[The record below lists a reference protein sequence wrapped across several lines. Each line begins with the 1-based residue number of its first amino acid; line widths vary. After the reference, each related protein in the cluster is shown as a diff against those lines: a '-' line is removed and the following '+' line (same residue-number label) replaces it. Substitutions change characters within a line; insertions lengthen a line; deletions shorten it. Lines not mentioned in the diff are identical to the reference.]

1 MPSKLKSTFERAQ
14 TYLRQNRIDGWLL
27 HDFQGNNP
35 ILWQLYGSQPHTT
48 RRVDLLIPSQGN
60 VRLLVSAVDAGQFR
74 DFPGDVVSYLDAE
87 QYRAQL
93 SALLQGARGIAMEY
107 SAGSSLPVVS
117 RVDAGTLELV
127 RGMGVEVVSSA
138 DLVQYTVALWTP
150 SQAAGHRQAA
160 TAVRE
165 AVEAGFNLAGQRAG
179 QRAGQTDEFAIAQ
192 AISDAFAKAGL
203 TTSAG
208 PIAAVNAHSG
218 DPHYEPSADRSA
230 TILLGDWLLID
241 AWAKQRE
248 PEDAVYADI
257 TWVAVIGR
265 PPSDREQ
272 EIFHI
277 VRDARDAAIEFLQ
290 AELSAGRPVTGA
302 AVDSVARQ
310 TIGASGYG
318 DHFIHR
324 LGHSIGTETHSNGVN
339 LDGFETNDTR
349 TIMPGSAFSI
359 EPGIYLP
366 DFGVRLE
373 ANALAHESGVEVTT
387 ELQQEIVIIDCDQ
400 ET

>member
-1 MPSKLKSTFERAQ
+1 MPSDLTSTFERAQ
-14 TYLRQNRIDGWLL
+14 TYLRRHRIDGWLL

-35 ILWQLYGSQPHTT
+35 ILWQLYGAQPHTT
-48 RRVDLLIPSQGN
+48 RRVDLLIPAQGDT
-60 VRLLVSAVDAGQFR
+60 RLLVSAVDAGQFR
-74 DFPGDVVSYLDAE
+74 DFPGDVVPYLDAD

-93 SALLQGARGIAMEY
+93 CLLLTGIRSVAMEY
-107 SAGSSLPVVS
+107 SPGSSLPVVS
-117 RVDAGTLELV
+117 RVDAGTVELV
-127 RGMGVEVVSSA
+127 RGLGVEVVSSA

-150 SQAAGHRQAA
+150 GQAAGHRQAA

-179 QRAGQTDEFAIAQ
+179 QTDEFAIVQ
-192 AISDAFAKAGL
+192 AISDSFDRAGL

-218 DPHYEPSADRSA
+218 DPHYEPTAGRSA
-230 TILLGDWLLID
+230 TIQRGDWLLID
-241 AWAKQRE
+241 AWAKRRE
-248 PEDAVYADI
+248 EEDAVYADI

-272 EIFHI
+272 QIFRI

-290 AELSAGRPVTGA
+290 AELSAGRPATGA
-302 AVDSVARQ
+302 AVDGIARRV
-310 TIGASGYG
+310 IAAAGYA
-318 DHFIHR
+318 DQFIHR

-349 TIMPGSAFSI
+349 TIMPGSPFSI

-387 ELQQEIVIIDCDQ
+387 ELQQEIVKISCDQ

>member
-14 TYLRQNRIDGWLL
+14 TYLRQHRIDGWLL

-48 RRVDLLIPSQGN
+48 RRVDLLIPVQGN

-74 DFPGDVVSYLDAE
+74 DFPGDVVPYLDAQ
-87 QYRAQL
+87 QYRSQL
-93 SALLQGARGIAMEY
+93 AASLKDVRSVAMEY

-117 RVDAGTLELV
+117 RVDAGTIELV

-150 SQAAGHRQAA
+150 GQAAGHRRAA
-160 TAVRE
+160 IAVKQ
-165 AVEAGFNLAGQRAG
+165 AVEAGFRIAGQRAG
-179 QRAGQTDEFAIAQ
+179 QVDEFAVVQ
-192 AISDAFAKAGL
+192 VISDSFNRSQL

-218 DPHYEPSADRSA
+218 DPHYEPTAERSA
-230 TILLGDWLLID
+230 TIQHGDWLLID
-241 AWAKQRE
+241 AWAKQRG

-257 TWVAVIGR
+257 TWVAVVGR

-272 EIFHI
+272 QIFRI
-277 VRDARDAAIEFLQ
+277 VRDARDAAIEFLHD
-290 AELSAGRPVTGA
+290 ELSAGRPVTGA
-302 AVDSVARQ
+302 AVDRVARQ

-318 DHFIHR
+318 DQFIHR

-349 TIMPGSAFSI
+349 TIMPGSAFSV

-373 ANALAHESGVEVTT
+373 VNALAHESGVEVTT
-387 ELQQEIVIIDCDQ
+387 ELQQEIVLISCDQ

>member
-14 TYLRQNRIDGWLL
+14 TYLRQQGIDGWLL

-48 RRVDLLIPSQGN
+48 RRVDLLIPAQGE

-74 DFPGDVVSYLDAE
+74 DFPGHVVPYLDAQ
-87 QYRAQL
+87 QYRSQL
-93 SALLQGARGIAMEY
+93 AASLKDVRSVAMEY

-117 RVDAGTLELV
+117 RVDAGTIELV
-127 RGMGVEVVSSA
+127 RGLGVEVVSSA
-138 DLVQYTVALWTP
+138 DLGAVHRRSLDAPAKRPATDGPQSRSSRP
-150 SQAAGHRQAA
+150 SRPASASPANAHG
-160 TAVRE
+160 
-165 AVEAGFNLAGQRAG
+165 RA
-179 QRAGQTDEFAIAQ
+179 DEFAVVQ
-192 AISDAFAKAGL
+192 AISDSFNRSQL

-218 DPHYEPSADRSA
+218 DPHYEPTAERSA
-230 TILLGDWLLID
+230 TIQHGDWLLID

-257 TWVAVIGR
+257 TWVAVVGR
-265 PPSDREQ
+265 PPSDRELQ
-272 EIFHI
+272 IFRI

-290 AELSAGRPVTGA
+290 DELSAGRPVTGA
-302 AVDSVARQ
+302 AVDRVARQ

-318 DHFIHR
+318 DQFIHR

-387 ELQQEIVIIDCDQ
+387 ELQQEIVLIIDCDQ

>member
-1 MPSKLKSTFERAQ
+1 MTSDLTANFDRAQ
-14 TYLRQNRIDGWLL
+14 TYLNQRRINGWLL

-35 ILWQLYGSQPHTT
+35 ILWQMYGSQPHTT
-48 RRVDLLIPSQGN
+48 RRIDLLIPAQGN
-60 VRLLVSAVDAGQFR
+60 ARLLVSAVDAGQFR
-74 DFPGDVVSYLDAE
+74 DFPGDVVKYLDAE

-93 SALLQGARGIAMEY
+93 AALLKGARTVAMEY
-107 SAGSSLPVVS
+107 SAGSSLPVVA
-117 RVDAGTLELV
+117 RVDAGTIELV
-127 RGMGVEVVSSA
+127 RGLGVEVVSSA

-150 SQAAGHRQAA
+150 GQAAGHRQAA
-160 TAVRE
+160 IAVRQ
-165 AVEAGFNLAGQRAG
+165 AIEAGFRTAGHRAG
-179 QRAGQTDEFAIAQ
+179 QVDEFTIVQ
-192 AISDAFAKAGL
+192 AISDSFASSGL

-218 DPHYEPSADRSA
+218 DPHYEPSAERSA
-230 TILLGDWLLID
+230 TIQRGDWLLVD
-241 AWAKQRE
+241 AWAKWTDQA
-248 PEDAVYADI
+248 DAVYADI
-257 TWVAVIGR
+257 TWVALVGR

-272 EIFHI
+272 RVFRI

-302 AVDSVARQ
+302 AVDGVARRV
-310 TIGASGYG
+310 IAAAGYG
-318 DHFIHR
+318 DRFIHR

-339 LDGFETNDTR
+339 LDGFETHDTR

-359 EPGIYLP
+359 EPGIYLT

-373 ANALAHESGVEVTT
+373 ANALAHESGIEVTT
-387 ELQQEIVIIDCDQ
+387 ELQREIVQIDCPQ

>member
-1 MPSKLKSTFERAQ
+1 
-14 TYLRQNRIDGWLL
+14 
-27 HDFQGNNP
+27 
-35 ILWQLYGSQPHTT
+35 
-48 RRVDLLIPSQGN
+48 
-60 VRLLVSAVDAGQFR
+60 
-74 DFPGDVVSYLDAE
+74 
-87 QYRAQL
+87 
-93 SALLQGARGIAMEY
+93 
-107 SAGSSLPVVS
+107 
-117 RVDAGTLELV
+117 
-127 RGMGVEVVSSA
+127 MGVEVVSSA

-150 SQAAGHRQAA
+150 GQAAGHRQAA

-165 AVEAGFNLAGQRAG
+165 AIEAGFNLAGQRAG
-179 QRAGQTDEFAIAQ
+179 QTDEFAIVQ
-192 AISDAFAKAGL
+192 AISDSFDRAGL

-230 TILLGDWLLID
+230 TIQRGDWLLID

-248 PEDAVYADI
+248 REDAVYADI

-272 EIFHI
+272 QIFRI

-302 AVDSVARQ
+302 AVDGVARRL
-310 TIGASGYG
+310 IAASGYA
-318 DHFIHR
+318 DRFIHR

-339 LDGFETNDTR
+339 LDSFETNDTR
-349 TIMPGSAFSI
+349 MIMPGSAFSI

-373 ANALAHESGVEVTT
+373 ANALAHEGGVEVTT
-387 ELQQEIVIIDCDQ
+387 ELQQEIVLIPCD
-400 ET
+400 

>member
-1 MPSKLKSTFERAQ
+1 
-14 TYLRQNRIDGWLL
+14 
-27 HDFQGNNP
+27 
-35 ILWQLYGSQPHTT
+35 
-48 RRVDLLIPSQGN
+48 
-60 VRLLVSAVDAGQFR
+60 
-74 DFPGDVVSYLDAE
+74 
-87 QYRAQL
+87 
-93 SALLQGARGIAMEY
+93 
-107 SAGSSLPVVS
+107 
-117 RVDAGTLELV
+117 
-127 RGMGVEVVSSA
+127 MGVEVVSSA

-150 SQAAGHRQAA
+150 GQAAGHRQAA
-160 TAVRE
+160 TAVRN
-165 AVEAGFNLAGQRAG
+165 AVEAGFSLAG
-179 QRAGQTDEFAIAQ
+179 QRAGQTDEFAVVQ
-192 AISDAFAKAGL
+192 AISDSFANAGL

-218 DPHYEPSADRSA
+218 DPHYEPSAERSA
-230 TILLGDWLLID
+230 TIQPGDWLLID
-241 AWAKQRE
+241 AWAKLLGQE
-248 PEDAVYADI
+248 ESVYADI

-272 EIFHI
+272 QIFRI

-302 AVDSVARQ
+302 AVDGVARRV
-310 TIGASGYG
+310 IAAAGYG
-318 DHFIHR
+318 DRFIHR

-339 LDGFETNDTR
+339 LDSFETNDTR

-387 ELQQEIVIIDCDQ
+387 ELQQEIVLIPCD
-400 ET
+400 

>member
-1 MPSKLKSTFERAQ
+1 MSSELKRNFERAQ
-14 TYLRQNRIDGWLL
+14 SYLSQHRIDGWLL

-48 RRVDLLIPSQGN
+48 RRVDLLIPAQGQ
-60 VRLLVSAVDAGQFR
+60 VRLLVSAIDAGQFR
-74 DFPGDVVSYLDAE
+74 DFPGAVVPYLDAE

-93 SALLQGARGIAMEY
+93 ALLLTGLRSLAMEY
-107 SAGSSLPVVS
+107 SAGSTLPVVS
-117 RVDAGTLELV
+117 RVDAGTIELV

-150 SQAAGHRQAA
+150 GQAAGHRQAA
-160 TAVRE
+160 IAVKR
-165 AVEAGFNLAGQRAG
+165 AVEAGFRLAGQAAG
-179 QRAGQTDEFAIAQ
+179 HADEFAIVQ
-192 AISDAFAKAGL
+192 AISESFDRAGL
-203 TTSAG
+203 ITSAG

-218 DPHYEPSADRSA
+218 DPHYEPSAERSA
-230 TILLGDWLLID
+230 TIQPGDWLLID
-241 AWAKQRE
+241 AWAKQQGQ
-248 PEDAVYADI
+248 EDAVYADI

-272 EIFHI
+272 QIFRI

-290 AELSAGRPVTGA
+290 VELSAGRPVTGA
-302 AVDSVARQ
+302 AVDGVARRV
-310 TIGASGYG
+310 IAASGYA
-318 DHFIHR
+318 DRFIHR

-387 ELQQEIVIIDCDQ
+387 ELQQEIVLIDCGQ

>member
-1 MPSKLKSTFERAQ
+1 MPSDLTSTFERAQ
-14 TYLRQNRIDGWLL
+14 TYLRQHRIDGWLL

-48 RRVDLLIPSQGN
+48 RRVDLLIPAQGDA
-60 VRLLVSAVDAGQFR
+60 RLLVSAVDAGQFR
-74 DFPGDVVSYLDAE
+74 GFPGDVVPYLDAE
-87 QYRAQL
+87 QYRTQL
-93 SALLQGARGIAMEY
+93 SALLQGARSIAMEY

-117 RVDAGTLELV
+117 RVDAGTIELV

-150 SQAAGHRQAA
+150 GQAAGHRQAA

-165 AVEAGFNLAGQRAG
+165 AVETGFNLAGKQAG
-179 QRAGQTDEFAIAQ
+179 QIHEFAVVQ
-192 AISDAFAKAGL
+192 AISESFDRAGL

-230 TILLGDWLLID
+230 TIQRGDWLLVD

-248 PEDAVYADI
+248 REDAVYADI

-272 EIFHI
+272 QIFRI

-290 AELSAGRPVTGA
+290 DELSAGRPVTGA
-302 AVDSVARQ
+302 AVDRVARQ

-318 DHFIHR
+318 DQFIHR

-339 LDGFETNDTR
+339 LDSFETNDTR

-387 ELQQEIVIIDCDQ
+387 ELQREIVIIDCDQ

>member
-1 MPSKLKSTFERAQ
+1 MSSELKRNFERAQ
-14 TYLRQNRIDGWLL
+14 SYLSQHRIDGWLL

-48 RRVDLLIPSQGN
+48 RRVDLLIPAQGE
-60 VRLLVSAVDAGQFR
+60 VRLLVSAIDAGQFHG
-74 DFPGDVVSYLDAE
+74 FPGDVVSYLDAE
-87 QYRAQL
+87 QYRAHL
-93 SALLQGARGIAMEY
+93 SALLQGARSIAMEY
-107 SAGSSLPVVS
+107 SAGSTLPVVS
-117 RVDAGTLELV
+117 RVDAGTVELV

-150 SQAAGHRQAA
+150 GQAAGHRQAA
-160 TAVRE
+160 IAVKR
-165 AVEAGFNLAGQRAG
+165 AVEAGFRLAGQRVG
-179 QRAGQTDEFAIAQ
+179 HIGEFAVVQ
-192 AISDAFAKAGL
+192 AISDSFARAGL

-218 DPHYEPSADRSA
+218 DPHYEPSSDRSA
-230 TILLGDWLLID
+230 TIQPGDWLLVD

-248 PEDAVYADI
+248 EDDAVYADI

-272 EIFHI
+272 EIFRI

-290 AELSAGRPVTGA
+290 DELSAGRPVTGA
-302 AVDSVARQ
+302 AVDGVARRV
-310 TIGASGYG
+310 IAASGYG
-318 DHFIHR
+318 DRFIHR

-339 LDGFETNDTR
+339 LDSFETNDTR

-387 ELQQEIVIIDCDQ
+387 ELQQEIVLIDCGQ

>member
-1 MPSKLKSTFERAQ
+1 MSSELKRNFERAQ
-14 TYLRQNRIDGWLL
+14 SYLSQHRIDGWLL

-35 ILWQLYGSQPHTT
+35 ILWQLFGSQPHTT
-48 RRVDLLIPSQGN
+48 RRVDLLIPAQGD
-60 VRLLVSAVDAGQFR
+60 VRLLVSAIDAGQFR
-74 DFPGDVVSYLDAE
+74 DFPGDVVPYLDAE

-93 SALLQGARGIAMEY
+93 SALLQGARSVAMEY

-117 RVDAGTLELV
+117 RVDAGTIELV
-127 RGMGVEVVSSA
+127 RGLGIEVVSSA

-150 SQAAGHRQAA
+150 GQAAGHRQAA

-179 QRAGQTDEFAIAQ
+179 QADEFAVVQ
-192 AISDAFAKAGL
+192 AVSDSFATAGL

-230 TILLGDWLLID
+230 TIQPGDWLLID
-241 AWAKQRE
+241 AWAKQQGQ
-248 PEDAVYADI
+248 EDAVYADI

-272 EIFHI
+272 QIFRI

-290 AELSAGRPVTGA
+290 VELSAGRPITGA
-302 AVDSVARQ
+302 AVDGVARRV
-310 TIGASGYG
+310 IAASGYG
-318 DHFIHR
+318 DRFIHR

-373 ANALAHESGVEVTT
+373 ANALAHESRVEVTT
-387 ELQQEIVIIDCDQ
+387 ELQREIVLIDCDQ

>member
-14 TYLRQNRIDGWLL
+14 TYLRQHRIDGWLL

-48 RRVDLLIPSQGN
+48 RRVDLLIPAQGD

-74 DFPGDVVSYLDAE
+74 DFPGDVVPYLDAE

-93 SALLQGARGIAMEY
+93 SALLQGARSIAMEY

-117 RVDAGTLELV
+117 QSRRRHHRVGQGNGR
-127 RGMGVEVVSSA
+127 RGRILGRSGAVHRSPLDSRPGRRPQTGRNRRQRGRRGR
-138 DLVQYTVALWTP
+138 LQP
-150 SQAAGHRQAA
+150 SRPACRP
-160 TAVRE
+160 
-165 AVEAGFNLAGQRAG
+165 
-179 QRAGQTDEFAIAQ
+179 AGQTDEFAIVQ

-218 DPHYEPSADRSA
+218 DPHYEPTAGRSA
-230 TILLGDWLLID
+230 TIQHGDWLLID

-248 PEDAVYADI
+248 EDDAVYADI

-272 EIFHI
+272 EIFRI

-302 AVDSVARQ
+302 AVDGVARRV
-310 TIGASGYG
+310 IAASGYG
-318 DHFIHR
+318 DRFIHR

-339 LDGFETNDTR
+339 LDSFETNDTR

-373 ANALAHESGVEVTT
+373 ANALAHESGIEVTT
-387 ELQQEIVIIDCDQ
+387 ELQQEIVLIDCAQ

>member
-14 TYLRQNRIDGWLL
+14 TYLSQHRIDAWLL
-27 HDFQGNNP
+27 HDFQRNNP
-35 ILWQLYGSQPHTT
+35 ILWQLYGAQPHTT

-60 VRLLVSAVDAGQFR
+60 ARLLVSAVDAGQFH
-74 DFPGDVVSYLDAE
+74 DFPGDVVPYLDAD

-93 SALLQGARGIAMEY
+93 CLLLTGIRSVAMEY
-107 SAGSSLPVVS
+107 SPGSSLPVVS
-117 RVDAGTLELV
+117 RVDAGTIELV

-150 SQAAGHRQAA
+150 GQAAGHRQAA

-165 AVEAGFNLAGQRAG
+165 AIEAGFNLAGQRAG
-179 QRAGQTDEFAIAQ
+179 QTDEFAIVQ
-192 AISDAFAKAGL
+192 AISDSFDRAGL

-230 TILLGDWLLID
+230 TIQRGDWLLID

-248 PEDAVYADI
+248 REDAVYADI

-272 EIFHI
+272 QIFRI

-302 AVDSVARQ
+302 AVDGVARRL
-310 TIGASGYG
+310 IAASGYA
-318 DHFIHR
+318 DRFIHR

-339 LDGFETNDTR
+339 LDSFETNDTR
-349 TIMPGSAFSI
+349 TIMPGSAFSV

>member
-14 TYLRQNRIDGWLL
+14 TYLRQHRIDGWLL

-48 RRVDLLIPSQGN
+48 RRVDLLIPAQGD

-74 DFPGDVVSYLDAE
+74 DFPGHVVPYLDAQ
-87 QYRAQL
+87 QYRSQL
-93 SALLQGARGIAMEY
+93 AASLKDVRSVAMEY

-117 RVDAGTLELV
+117 RVDAGTIELV

-138 DLVQYTVALWTP
+138 DSVQYTVALWTP
-150 SQAAGHRQAA
+150 GQAAGHRRAA
-160 TAVRE
+160 IAVKQ
-165 AVEAGFNLAGQRAG
+165 AVEAGFNARRPSKPA
-179 QRAGQTDEFAIAQ
+179 RSTSSPSYRPSAIAS
-192 AISDAFAKAGL
+192 IGAGL

-218 DPHYEPSADRSA
+218 DPHYEPTAERSA
-230 TILLGDWLLID
+230 TIQHGDWLLID

-257 TWVAVIGR
+257 TWVAVVGR

-272 EIFHI
+272 QIFRI

-290 AELSAGRPVTGA
+290 DELSAGRPVTGA
-302 AVDSVARQ
+302 AVDRVARQ

-318 DHFIHR
+318 DQFIHR

-349 TIMPGSAFSI
+349 TIMPGSAFSV

-387 ELQQEIVIIDCDQ
+387 ELQQEIVLISCDQ

>member
-1 MPSKLKSTFERAQ
+1 M
-14 TYLRQNRIDGWLL
+14 
-27 HDFQGNNP
+27 
-35 ILWQLYGSQPHTT
+35 
-48 RRVDLLIPSQGN
+48 
-60 VRLLVSAVDAGQFR
+60 
-74 DFPGDVVSYLDAE
+74 
-87 QYRAQL
+87 
-93 SALLQGARGIAMEY
+93 
-107 SAGSSLPVVS
+107 
-117 RVDAGTLELV
+117 
-127 RGMGVEVVSSA
+127 
-138 DLVQYTVALWTP
+138 
-150 SQAAGHRQAA
+150 
-160 TAVRE
+160 
-165 AVEAGFNLAGQRAG
+165 
-179 QRAGQTDEFAIAQ
+179 
-192 AISDAFAKAGL
+192 

-302 AVDSVARQ
+302 AVDGVARRV
-310 TIGASGYG
+310 IAASGYG
-318 DHFIHR
+318 DRFIHR

-387 ELQQEIVIIDCDQ
+387 ELQQEIVLIELRSRDVDLGALCFLNYFDPGRERILHLVHVRHHQYLVERAGNRVDRLDHTLTTGRVLRA
-400 ET
+400 EPLVDD

>member
-1 MPSKLKSTFERAQ
+1 MSSELKRTFERAQ
-14 TYLRQNRIDGWLL
+14 AYLCQHRIDGWLL

-48 RRVDLLIPSQGN
+48 RRVDLLIPAQGE
-60 VRLLVSAVDAGQFR
+60 VRLLVSAIDAGQFR
-74 DFPGDVVSYLDAE
+74 DFPGDVVPYLDAE

-93 SALLQGARGIAMEY
+93 SALLQGARSIAMEY

-117 RVDAGTLELV
+117 RVDAGTVELV

-150 SQAAGHRQAA
+150 GQAAGHRQAA
-160 TAVRE
+160 TAVRN
-165 AVEAGFNLAGQRAG
+165 AVEAGFSLAG
-179 QRAGQTDEFAIAQ
+179 QRAGQTDEFAVVQ
-192 AISDAFAKAGL
+192 AISDSFANAGL

-218 DPHYEPSADRSA
+218 DPHYEPSAERSA
-230 TILLGDWLLID
+230 TIQPGDWLLID
-241 AWAKQRE
+241 AWAKLLGQE
-248 PEDAVYADI
+248 ESVYADI

-272 EIFHI
+272 QIFRI

-302 AVDSVARQ
+302 AVDGVARRV
-310 TIGASGYG
+310 IVASDYG
-318 DHFIHR
+318 DRFIHR

-349 TIMPGSAFSI
+349 TIMPGSAFSV

-387 ELQQEIVIIDCDQ
+387 ELQQEIVQISCDQ

>member
-1 MPSKLKSTFERAQ
+1 MPTDLTSDFQRAQ
-14 TYLRQNRIDGWLL
+14 AYLRRHRIDAWLL

-35 ILWQLYGSQPHTT
+35 ILWQLCGFQPHTT
-48 RRVDLLIPSQGN
+48 RRVDLLVPAQVSA
-60 VRLLVSAVDAGQFR
+60 RLLVSAVDAGQFI
-74 DFPGDVVSYLDAE
+74 DFPADMVTYLDAE

-93 SALLQGARGIAMEY
+93 SLLLSGLRTVAMEY
-107 SAGSSLPVVS
+107 SAGSSLPVIS
-117 RVDAGTLELV
+117 RVDAGTIELV
-127 RGMGVEVVSSA
+127 RGMGLEVVSSA

-150 SQAAGHRQAA
+150 AQAAGHRQAA
-160 TAVRE
+160 IAVKQ
-165 AVEAGFNLAGQRAG
+165 ALDAGFRLAGQRAG
-179 QRAGQTDEFAIAQ
+179 QVDEFAVVQ
-192 AISDAFAKAGL
+192 AISDSFDRAGL

-208 PIAAVNAHSG
+208 PLAAVNAHSG
-218 DPHYEPSADRSA
+218 DPHYEPSAERSA
-230 TILLGDWLLID
+230 TIQPGDWLLID
-241 AWAKQRE
+241 AWAKHRE

-265 PPSDREQ
+265 PPSDRERQ
-272 EIFHI
+272 VFEI
-277 VRDARDAAIEFLQ
+277 VRDARDGAIEFLQ

-302 AVDSVARQ
+302 AVDGVARQ
-310 TIGASGYG
+310 VVGAAGYA
-318 DHFIHR
+318 DRFIHR

-339 LDGFETNDTR
+339 LDGFETHDTR

-373 ANALAHESGVEVTT
+373 ANALAHESGIEVTT
-387 ELQQEIVIIDCDQ
+387 ELQQEIVLIDCGQ

>member
-1 MPSKLKSTFERAQ
+1 MSSELERNFERAQ
-14 TYLRQNRIDGWLL
+14 TYLGQHRIDGWLL

-48 RRVDLLIPSQGN
+48 RRVDLLIPAQGQ
-60 VRLLVSAVDAGQFR
+60 VQMLVSAVDAGQFR
-74 DFPGDVVSYLDAE
+74 DFPGAVVPYLDAK

-93 SALLQGARGIAMEY
+93 SLLLTGLRSVAMEY
-107 SAGSSLPVVS
+107 SAGSTLPVVS
-117 RVDAGTLELV
+117 RVDAGTIELV
-127 RGMGVEVVSSA
+127 RGLGVEVVSSA

-150 SQAAGHRQAA
+150 GQAAGHRQAA
-160 TAVRE
+160 SAVKQ
-165 AVEAGFNLAGQRAG
+165 AVEAGFRTAGQRAG
-179 QRAGQTDEFAIAQ
+179 QADEFAVVQ
-192 AISDAFAKAGL
+192 AISDSFARAGL

-230 TILLGDWLLID
+230 TIQPGDWLLVD
-241 AWAKQRE
+241 AWAKLLGQE
-248 PEDAVYADI
+248 ESVYADI

-272 EIFHI
+272 QIFRI

-302 AVDSVARQ
+302 AVDGVARRV
-310 TIGASGYG
+310 IAASGYG
-318 DHFIHR
+318 DRFIHR

-339 LDGFETNDTR
+339 LDGFETNETR

-387 ELQQEIVIIDCDQ
+387 ELQQEIVLIDCGQ